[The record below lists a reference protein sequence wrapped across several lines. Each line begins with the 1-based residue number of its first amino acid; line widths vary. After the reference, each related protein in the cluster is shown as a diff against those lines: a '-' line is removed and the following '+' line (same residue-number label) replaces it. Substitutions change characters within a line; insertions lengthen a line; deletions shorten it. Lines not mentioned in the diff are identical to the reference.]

1 VRSLRYFISWGL
13 VFMVLNVITFVIA
26 ATQMWLLSPRLCL
39 VVLALSPPLVYGAVR
54 FNRRLHRV
62 YWQVQQEVGE
72 LTTVVEEATAGVRV
86 VKAFGREDQQ
96 ARRLEVEASSIL
108 DQNLEAARIRAF
120 YVPLLAILPQLCL
133 AAILWYGGRLV
144 IDGQVTLGA
153 LVAFN
158 SYLLLLAWPLQGLGM
173 LFGFAQRAA
182 ASAERVFEVLDQP
195 PAIADRP
202 GATPLPNPA
211 KGSGE
216 PQGGAPVHREGSGEP
231 QGGAPVGLELA
242 EALFAAFSDP
252 AGYRLFDDARPALE
266 ALAGRGLRLGV
277 VSNFEPWLEDVLA
290 LEGVDHL
297 FAAVAISG
305 KLGVAKPD
313 PEIFLAALAEA
324 GADPAATVHVG
335 DQPANDVAAAR
346 AVGIT
351 PVLIDRFARHP
362 GPDGVHRV
370 EDLLGLVRL
379 LNGHGSG

>member
-1 VRSLRYFISWGL
+1 MLFDAGDTLLAPAPSFQGRFVAVAAAAGL
-13 VFMVLNVITFVIA
+13 PLEEAAVDAAIA
-26 ATQMWLLSPRLCL
+26 EAMRAAEWPSDWTDPATQRGFWVGFYRK
-39 VVLALSPPLVYGAVR
+39 VLAALG
-54 FNRRLHRV
+54 HRDD
-62 YWQVQQEVGE
+62 GI
-72 LTTVVEEATAGVRV
+72 RV
-86 VKAFGREDQQ
+86 
-96 ARRLEVEASSIL
+96 
-108 DQNLEAARIRAF
+108 
-120 YVPLLAILPQLCL
+120 
-133 AAILWYGGRLV
+133 
-144 IDGQVTLGA
+144 
-153 LVAFN
+153 
-158 SYLLLLAWPLQGLGM
+158 
-173 LFGFAQRAA
+173 
-182 ASAERVFEVLDQP
+182 
-195 PAIADRP
+195 AD
-202 GATPLPNPA
+202 
-211 KGSGE
+211 
-216 PQGGAPVHREGSGEP
+216 
-231 QGGAPVGLELA
+231 
-242 EALFAAFSDP
+242 ALFAAFSDP

-313 PEIFLAALAEA
+313 PEIFLAALTEA

-335 DQPANDVAAAR
+335 DQPGNDVAAAR